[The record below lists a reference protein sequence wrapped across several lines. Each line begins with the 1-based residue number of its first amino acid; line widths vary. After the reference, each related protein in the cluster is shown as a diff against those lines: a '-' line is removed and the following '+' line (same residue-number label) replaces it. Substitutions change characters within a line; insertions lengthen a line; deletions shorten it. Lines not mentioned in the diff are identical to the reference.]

1 MLVPLCLTS
10 FTLHIFEIHH
20 VLACISKV
28 CSFLSPTS
36 VSLYAYAPGDL
47 PIHQMLVDIGAV
59 SHNGVIINKAARS
72 ILAQTLLPVYLVSLI
87 GMESV
92 VHAEVC
98 V

>member
-1 MLVPLCLTS
+1 
-10 FTLHIFEIHH
+10 
-20 VLACISKV
+20 
-28 CSFLSPTS
+28 
-36 VSLYAYAPGDL
+36 L

-87 GMESV
+87 GMESL